1 MTYCNHSAILYL
13 IDICLLEGWVSMEFI
28 ILGLLLLKPMT
39 SYEIRRFI
47 KTNLSLICSDSAGS
61 VQTALKKLLLQGN
74 IEFQQHVE
82 NGKNKKI
89 YSVTSNGKNN
99 FLSWVQSPMQSEKV
113 KNMELSKLFFLGIA
127 PENSRKEMI
136 NQYISQLTTMKNTLL
151 SLKKE
156 FNKVKSNTLSETN
169 EQRLCDVLEYQ
180 TYTLDYGLAAIE
192 FEMDWYTKLL
202 KRIGE

>member
-1 MTYCNHSAILYL
+1 
-13 IDICLLEGWVSMEFI
+13 MEFI

-61 VQTALKKLLLQGN
+61 VQTALKKLLLQGK

-89 YSVTSNGKNN
+89 YSVTLNGKNN